1 MDDVESH
8 LQSEDHGRDLTSV
21 QNLLM
26 KHERLEADIAAHQ
39 TEIDQAQEVA
49 QSLVNAD
56 HFMSDQILERV
67 KALVKRWVG
76 YMIFVIFNDTIQP
89 SQLVNLIIVT
99 F

>member
-1 MDDVESH
+1 MDDIESH

-26 KHERLEADIAAHQ
+26 KHERLEADITAHQ

-67 KALVKRWVG
+67 KALVKRCVRC
-76 YMIFVIFNDTIQP
+76 F
-89 SQLVNLIIVT
+89 IVT
-99 F
+99 FKDITLRHFL